1 MNNIQSNIEEN
12 FCDKCKKKFA
22 TKYTLALHK
31 KTSKTCKDVSINEKY
46 ECDYCSKELATV
58 NNLNRHQLTCSEKQK
73 QEVQEK
79 IEKLEKYIE
88 EEKKKYQKESEK
100 EKKKLE
106 KFQKQLE
113 IQEKIIIEKNLLIKE
128 LETKL
133 EQIQNLEKQLQDK
146 EKQLQDKDKQQDKQL
161 DTIKDLAKTAIEK
174 KTTTTVKNTTV
185 NNVGGD
191 LTLYFNQDIINQKIH
206 TKLTENDLYTGYK
219 GIAEFLKLNIATDDN
234 GKLIYFCVDPARQY
248 FCYKDDQGNEVK
260 DLKAQKMIALIKT
273 AMQKRIAAIYEEQC
287 LKQSRL
293 LEEKVDING
302 REMQMC
308 EFAIEKTGKMKVDIY
323 GITDHNKMASE
334 MAKILYK

>member
-1 MNNIQSNIEEN
+1 MSNDNSEEN
-12 FCDKCKKKFA
+12 ICDKCEKKFFS
-22 TKYTLALHK
+22 KYTLASHK
-31 KTSKTCKDVSINEKY
+31 KKSKTCKENVEKY
-46 ECDYCSKELATV
+46 QCNYCSKELTTI
-58 NNLNRHQLTCSEKQK
+58 NNLNRHQLSCIEKEK
-73 QEVQEK
+73 KEAREK
-79 IEKLEKYIE
+79 IENLEKYKEESE
-88 EEKKKYQKESEK
+88 EEKKKYQKKFEVEK
-100 EKKKLE
+100 QIY
-106 KFQKQLE
+106 QKQLE
-113 IQEKIIIEKNLLIKE
+113 NKNQIIIEKNLLIKE

-133 EQIQNLEKQLQDK
+133 EQTEKQLQEKD
-146 EKQLQDKDKQQDKQL
+146 KQLQEKDKQQDKQL

-174 KTTTTVKNTTV
+174 KTTSTVKNTTV

-206 TKLTENDLYTGYK
+206 TKLTENDLYSGYK

-234 GKLIYFCVDPARQY
+234 GKLIYFCVDPSRQY

-273 AMQKRIAAIYEEQC
+273 AMQERIAAIYEEQC
-287 LKQSRL
+287 KKQSRL

-308 EFAIEKTGKMKVDIY
+308 EFAIEKSGKMKIDIY